1 MKQTI
6 GKDWTQPT
14 GSRMAAARGY
24 VRLWAPYMVP
34 TVYSFIPT
42 PVEGLTEKVGGP
54 LAVTS
59 RLVLLYEP
67 EWVNTVDAWTL
78 ATGLAHEVCHD
89 QLRHIPRGLAFQ
101 DKKRFNL
108 AGDLFINS
116 MLKNQQRRVVVNGSQ
131 QPMPMWKLPEWAAL
145 PEKFGFPEGLTADG
159 YYKLLEKHTKEVT
172 LNLMCGACGGVSG
185 NTANQEFELQFDI
198 AKGRSEA
205 ACKSIARATSKL
217 LKEYMEGP
225 GRGLAAGQWSEF
237 FNIGEES
244 FPVPWRTKLAT
255 VMRNGI
261 QNLRTGGQDYSMR
274 RPSARSYLRGW
285 PLPGL
290 VAYEPEV
297 LFIVDSSGS
306 MGLEQIGD
314 ALRVSSDVMTQCGI
328 REAWFM
334 EADAAAQRAPI
345 KITPQKLRKIE
356 LLGRGGTNFTPAIE
370 YAQKFRPRPSL
381 VIYITDGDGAAP
393 RLPPK
398 EFNVLWCVV
407 PSPWGRKPA
416 NWGTLVVL
424 DDTEELRP
432 AI

>member
-1 MKQTI
+1 MKAI
-6 GKDWTQPT
+6 SKDWAQPT

-54 LAVTS
+54 MAVTS

-89 QLRHIPRGLAFQ
+89 QLRHIPRGVGFSN
-101 DKKRFNL
+101 KKRFNL
-108 AGDLFINS
+108 AGDLFING
-116 MLKNQQRRVVVNGSQ
+116 MLENQLRKATISGTQ
-131 QPMPMWKLPEWAAL
+131 QMLPMWKVPEWAAL
-145 PEKFGFPEGLTADG
+145 PSQFGFPKGLTADG
-159 YYKLLEKHTKEVT
+159 YYKLLSDHENTETKCT
-172 LNLMCGACGGVSG
+172 LMCGACGGVSG
-185 NTANQEFELQFDI
+185 NNTTQEFEAQFDI

-225 GRGLAAGQWSEF
+225 GRGLSAGQWSEF
-237 FNIGEES
+237 FDIGEES

-255 VMRNGI
+255 VMRSGI
-261 QNLRTGGQDYSMR
+261 QNLRTGGQDYSLR
-274 RPSARSYLRGW
+274 RPSPRSYLRGW

-297 LFIVDSSGS
+297 LFVVDSSGS
-306 MGLEQIGD
+306 MGKEQIGD
-314 ALRVSSDVMTQCGI
+314 ALRVSSDVMAQCGI

-345 KITPQKLRKIE
+345 KVTPRQLRHIQ
-356 LLGRGGTNFTPAIE
+356 LLGRGGTNFSPAIE

-393 RLPPK
+393 KLPPK

-424 DDTEELRP
+424 DDTAELRP